1 MHQVQKLRFHQ
12 EVNKQAMQIADYTYS
27 YTSLSR
33 YFVPHI
39 SAKAVL
45 GTKQSLCIKSLL
57 WKVLMVFAH
66 VGFVVIT

>member
-1 MHQVQKLRFHQ
+1 MRQIQNLKFHQ
-12 EVNKQAMQIADYTYS
+12 EVNKQPMQIANYTYS
-27 YTSLSR
+27 CTSSSR

-57 WKVLMVFAH
+57 WKVLMVFAR